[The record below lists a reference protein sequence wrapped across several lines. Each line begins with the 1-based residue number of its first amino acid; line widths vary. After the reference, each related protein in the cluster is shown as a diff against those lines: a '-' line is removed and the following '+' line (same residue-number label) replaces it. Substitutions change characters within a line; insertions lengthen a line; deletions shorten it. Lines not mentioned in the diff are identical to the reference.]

1 MPGFKSSVRIN
12 SIAVTS
18 LQNMFFSIKMPNSNI
33 AQAESK
39 NNLGIEKEV

>member
-18 LQNMFFSIKMPNSNI
+18 LQNMFFSVKIPSSNI
-33 AQAESK
+33 AQAERK